1 MARGRVAGIVLCAG
15 SSSRMGRD
23 KLWEDLGGRPVL
35 AWSLSTL
42 AASACV
48 DTLVCVASQQA
59 MDRTGDLLSSV
70 RPTPRLV
77 VGGVRRRD
85 SVLAGLQAAADAEW
99 CVVHDGARPFVTGE
113 MVRLGLEAAQQ
124 TGAAIAAVPVVDTI
138 KVVRDGAVVS
148 TPDRSALWAA
158 QTPQV
163 FRTSLLRDAHERLD
177 GDATDD
183 ALMVESLGVTVRTFP
198 GAYGNIKITFPEDLE
213 LARALVNA
221 AQPGQGDVDE
231 RTMRLLD
238 DEAPRR

>member
-1 MARGRVAGIVLCAG
+1 MG
-15 SSSRMGRD
+15 SD

-35 AWSLSTL
+35 AWSLSTV

-48 DTLVCVASQQA
+48 DTLVCVASLQT
-59 MDRTGDLLSSV
+59 MDRMGDLLSSI
-70 RPTPRLV
+70 RPTSRLV

-85 SVLAGLQAAADAEW
+85 SVLAGLRAAADAEW
-99 CVVHDGARPFVTGE
+99 CVVQDGARPFVTGE
-113 MVRLGLEAAQQ
+113 MVRLGLEAAQP

-138 KVVRDGAVVS
+138 KVVRDGVVIS
-148 TPDRSALWAA
+148 TPDRSTLWAA

-163 FRTSLLRDAHERLD
+163 FRTSLLRDAHERVD